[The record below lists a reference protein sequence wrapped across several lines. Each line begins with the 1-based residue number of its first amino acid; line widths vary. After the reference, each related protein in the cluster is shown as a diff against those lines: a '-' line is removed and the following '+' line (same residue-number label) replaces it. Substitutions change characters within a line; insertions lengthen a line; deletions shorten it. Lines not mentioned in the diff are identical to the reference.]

1 MRGSAVELKIAC
13 CVVEGGCTWSKVNI
27 CFLPEV
33 ADEVDAAAAVLEPTD
48 EGVEDV
54 ASTETL
60 VEDTALMTVLWN
72 RAGMEEASWLV
83 GGRIRRAVGTQSC
96 ERAAKRGPACV
107 LTYLDRGRRTVR
119 RRR

>member
-48 EGVEDV
+48 EGVEAE
-54 ASTETL
+54 ASIATL
-60 VEDTALMTVLWN
+60 VGEMALMTV
-72 RAGMEEASWLV
+72 R
-83 GGRIRRAVGTQSC
+83 
-96 ERAAKRGPACV
+96 
-107 LTYLDRGRRTVR
+107 
-119 RRR
+119 